1 MGGLLNEI
9 QASVAATKRCATGQT
24 LESLPQDDRL
34 DLEKAFADP
43 TIASVTIVRVL
54 KSRGITVSVNGMG
67 DHRRGRCRCV

>member
-9 QASVAATKRCATGQT
+9 QASVAAKKRCTTGQT
-24 LESLPQDDRL
+24 LESLPQDDRS

-54 KSRGITVSVNGMG
+54 KNRGVTVSENGLN